1 MTRTIFFE
9 ISRPITSSANIY
21 NTILFAEQCE
31 SAMNQP
37 WIFWWLSTRQCI
49 RPHEILIFF
58 YTLPPRIWWHNGECT
73 VGWLSEYRR
82 KMYNCLKFK
91 CRCCCDR
98 SDQPLLMYRVS
109 SCCCVGYIIGRII
122 DSYIRFSRNLHA
134 CVAAGLEM
142 RWIIAIWLMHERSR
156 IVETTHIC
164 KCLSMHLRSELF
176 IFKKRCLPNKW
187 QINIDH
193 TKRLFLIHFRLYN
206 NKTLYYIG
214 FSVDFN

>member
-1 MTRTIFFE
+1 MRV
-9 ISRPITSSANIY
+9 RN
-21 NTILFAEQCE
+21 E
-31 SAMNQP
+31 SAVNFPAAFDETMYP
-37 WIFWWLSTRQCI
+37 PSTKYWF
-49 RPHEILIFF
+49 FF

-73 VGWLSEYRR
+73 VGRLSEYRR

-109 SCCCVGYIIGRII
+109 SCCCVVYIIGRII

-156 IVETTHIC
+156 IVETAHIC

-176 IFKKRCLPNKW
+176 IFKTMSSK
-187 QINIDH
+187 
-193 TKRLFLIHFRLYN
+193 
-206 NKTLYYIG
+206 
-214 FSVDFN
+214 